1 MIINFYK
8 YQGTGNDF
16 IIIDVRDLSYDFS
29 KKEISKLCDRKFGI
43 GADGVMLIN
52 NHDDCDFEMQF
63 YNPDGSMSFCGN
75 GSRCAV
81 LFCFHNGLCQQK
93 SSFLTNDGIHHAEV
107 VSAQEV
113 KVDIVSP
120 IKVNELDNGDF
131 KINTGSPHYIRFI
144 NNLENLSF
152 INDCR
157 KIRYNDEYKLEGIN
171 VNMVSENETG
181 IDVRTYERGVEN
193 ETLSCG
199 SGVTAAAL
207 SFASSKDFGESVN
220 VKTKGGFLK
229 VEFKRQNGFFED
241 VYLTGPAHFVFRG
254 EFDL

>member
-16 IIIDVRDLSYDFS
+16 IIIDTRDLNYDFS
-29 KKEISKLCDRKFGI
+29 KNEISKLCDRKFGI

-81 LFCFHNGLCQQK
+81 LFCFHNGLCQRK

-107 VSAQEV
+107 VGAQEV

-131 KINTGSPHYIRFI
+131 KINTGSPHYIKFI

-152 INDCR
+152 INDCH
-157 KIRYNDEYKLEGIN
+157 KIRYDDEYKLEGIN

-181 IDVRTYERGVEN
+181 IDVRTYERGVED

-207 SFASSKDFGESVN
+207 SFALSKDFGESVN
-220 VKTKGGFLK
+220 VKTKGGVLK